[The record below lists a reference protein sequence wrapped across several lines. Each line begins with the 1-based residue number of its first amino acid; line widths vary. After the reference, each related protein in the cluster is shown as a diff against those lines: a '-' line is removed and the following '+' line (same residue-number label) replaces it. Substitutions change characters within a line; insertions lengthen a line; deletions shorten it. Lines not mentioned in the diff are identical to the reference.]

1 MQLKYGGNKIKRLAL
16 LLAGCGGCL
25 VSAAA
30 SAAPAVHGY
39 VMNVRWCLQSVL
51 WIRKSIRSANA
62 WKAIR

>member
-1 MQLKYGGNKIKRLAL
+1 MRLKYGRNEITRLAL
-16 LLAGCGGCL
+16 LLAGSGGCL

-39 VMNVRWCLQSVL
+39 VMNVQLVPAVC
-51 WIRKSIRSANA
+51 SIKSANA